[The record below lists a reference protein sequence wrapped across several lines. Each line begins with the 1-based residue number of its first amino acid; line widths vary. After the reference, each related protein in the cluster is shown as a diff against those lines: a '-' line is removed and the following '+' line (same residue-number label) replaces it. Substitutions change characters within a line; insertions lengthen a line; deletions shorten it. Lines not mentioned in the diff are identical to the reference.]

1 MKATI
6 EERNPKDLKNHHD
19 NIGLYGDKPDQEF
32 IEKVAKHGITTP
44 LTILPDNT
52 VVCGHR
58 RRQAAMINKMK
69 TVPVFVRHDLSDP
82 LDIQE
87 LLVLDNA
94 QRVKTTEQKARE
106 YKLLKEIEAERAK
119 GRQSHGETAP
129 GKRLGENSPKR
140 SKGKK
145 TGKKGKSSDAAAEK
159 VGMSSKTAEK
169 AAKVVDAID
178 EAEAAG
184 DTEKADQLRG
194 TLNKNVS
201 AAHREAQQ
209 EPGREEIPED
219 DLAVLIPNWA
229 KGFDRLSREFTKLL
243 KEAEYLGKSEGGEH
257 LDSNRIQELTAKV
270 KSCQAVIKACKPA
283 AVCPYCEADIRKVAK
298 CDPCRGAG
306 YVTKVI
312 AEAAPRK

>member
-6 EERNPKDLKNHHD
+6 EERNPNDLKNHET

-58 RRQAAMINKMK
+58 RRQAALINKMK
-69 TVPVFVRHDLSDP
+69 SVPVFVRHDLTDP

-119 GRQSHGETAP
+119 ERQGTSTGGADP
-129 GKRLGENSPKR
+129 QLRGNSPKL
-140 SKGKK
+140 KK
-145 TGKKGKSSDAAAEK
+145 SGKKGKSGDIAAEK

-169 AAKVVDAID
+169 AAEIVDAID

-184 DTEKADQLRG
+184 DTEKADQLRD

-209 EPGREEIPED
+209 KPEREEMPED

-229 KGFDRLSREFTKLL
+229 KGFDRLSREFTNLL
-243 KEAEYLGKSEGGEH
+243 KEAKYLGKSEGGEH